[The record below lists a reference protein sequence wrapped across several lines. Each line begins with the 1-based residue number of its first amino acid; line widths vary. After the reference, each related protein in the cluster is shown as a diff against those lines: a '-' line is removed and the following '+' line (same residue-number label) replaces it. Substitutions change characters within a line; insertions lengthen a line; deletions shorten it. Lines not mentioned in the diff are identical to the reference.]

1 MTRALGDF
9 WSKSSETGMYVVQ
22 PVPDVSMTELNPV
35 EDDFVVL
42 ATDGVTNALSP
53 SEIMALLKKYDGS
66 ENANGYPLN
75 HAQLLVKSALTRWK
89 QTR

>member
-1 MTRALGDF
+1 
-9 WSKSSETGMYVVQ
+9 
-22 PVPDVSMTELNPV
+22 MTELNPV

-89 QTR
+89 QNKLKATILQLFASSSTQHLKQMKNLRV